1 MLPEEHK
8 RRDVF
13 RQPGFDQ
20 DLLRLGFD
28 AVRADE
34 FTEGAEWILSRYPDF
49 GTKLAQNLNVWFL
62 PIGRPSQGLSLYYT
76 YDEDR
81 VYFLSLQRASEEVD

>member
-1 MLPEEHK
+1 MLPEAHK

-13 RQPGFDQ
+13 REPGFDQ

-28 AVRADE
+28 AIRADE
-34 FTEGAEWILSRYPDF
+34 FTEGAEWILSRYPDA
-49 GTKLAQNLNVWFL
+49 GTKIARNVWFL
-62 PIGRPSQGLSLYYT
+62 PIGRPSQGLCLYYT
-76 YDEDR
+76 FDEHR